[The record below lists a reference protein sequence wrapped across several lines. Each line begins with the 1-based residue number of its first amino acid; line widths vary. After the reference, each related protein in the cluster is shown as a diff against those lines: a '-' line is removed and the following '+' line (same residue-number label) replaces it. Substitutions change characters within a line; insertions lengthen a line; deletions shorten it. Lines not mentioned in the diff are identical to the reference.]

1 MGKFKVKVLLSESHF
16 TSNGIKSPG
25 CSRDAGKNVR
35 PSATKTVRGPQTAQ
49 QSRSED
55 SFGGTRAD
63 IFARGPRAPGD
74 FNIITQNSDF
84 PPFIQTGQS

>member
-1 MGKFKVKVLLSESHF
+1 MVNFFLLVPPRTIHPIS
-16 TSNGIKSPG
+16 TGIKSPG

-35 PSATKTVRGPQTAQ
+35 PSATKTVRGLQTAQ